1 VGQRAKAGPHI
12 SLNHDSEWLV
22 VARVLTCSPHRAQCS
37 RTPVQAEKHVGRRHA
52 KGRKGG
58 ALKGDKTNGGD
69 GQSRDARAETSAS
82 SDDYLGGR
90 QMDLYATPA
99 PLSKNADGGVHIEGL
114 ERRLAGSELAATPG
128 EGRQAMS
135 ARATAAK
142 GERGGAPAG
151 NGDGEGGVCADEPK
165 GTAGAHDWHERSI
178 NDAALA
184 AALAGYNPGGLR
196 KRREVHRDEIARAGS
211 ALGSSRVHS
220 PEEDGASDS
229 KRPRPAGGLGGQ
241 ATCVDVASAG
251 AAELDGKRVVVT
263 FTGFKGADSIALHTK
278 ILHLGG
284 TYAPH
289 FHVGV
294 THVVCACDA
303 QRRTQRTFKYSMGLV
318 SGSVL
323 VTPAWVHACRSQGSW
338 REPWQDEHFVTGS
351 VVHGEEHPG
360 PNQRVSCPEPIFSGK
375 CFYLAGT
382 FVPPN
387 PSREE
392 VTLLLKAGGATVV
405 QQQPNLRTII
415 ALCGD
420 DLEETT
426 YQHLRTMQAT
436 MVTPAFVMDSISLYG
451 LQDVGDYRYEP

>member
-1 VGQRAKAGPHI
+1 
-12 SLNHDSEWLV
+12 
-22 VARVLTCSPHRAQCS
+22 
-37 RTPVQAEKHVGRRHA
+37 
-52 KGRKGG
+52 
-58 ALKGDKTNGGD
+58 
-69 GQSRDARAETSAS
+69 
-82 SDDYLGGR
+82 
-90 QMDLYATPA
+90 M
-99 PLSKNADGGVHIEGL
+99 
-114 ERRLAGSELAATPG
+114 GSTPG
-128 EGRQAMS
+128 EGAQAMYEAMS

-142 GERGGAPAG
+142 VAREDEPSGS
-151 NGDGEGGVCADEPK
+151 GDGEGDVCADRPK
-165 GTAGAHDWHERSI
+165 GAARAHDWNEGTF

-184 AALAGYNPGGLR
+184 AALAGYDVGEHR
-196 KRREVHRDEIARAGS
+196 KRRGPHSDEDARAVS
-211 ALGSSRVHS
+211 ALRSSRVNP
-220 PEEDGASDS
+220 PERDGVSDS
-229 KRPRPAGGLGGQ
+229 KRPRPAGGLGGL
-241 ATCVDVASAG
+241 ATSVDFASE
-251 AAELDGKRVVVT
+251 AADLNGKRFVVT

-278 ILHLGG
+278 ILNLGG

-318 SGSVL
+318 SGAVL
-323 VTPAWVHACRSQGSW
+323 VTPAWIHACRSKGSW
-338 REPWQDEHFVTGS
+338 REPWQDEHLVTGS

-360 PNQRVSCPEPIFSGK
+360 PSQRASCSEPIFSGK

-382 FVPPN
+382 FVSPN

-415 ALCGD
+415 TLCGN
-420 DLEETT
+420 DLEEST

-451 LQDVGDYRYEP
+451 LQDVNDYRYEP